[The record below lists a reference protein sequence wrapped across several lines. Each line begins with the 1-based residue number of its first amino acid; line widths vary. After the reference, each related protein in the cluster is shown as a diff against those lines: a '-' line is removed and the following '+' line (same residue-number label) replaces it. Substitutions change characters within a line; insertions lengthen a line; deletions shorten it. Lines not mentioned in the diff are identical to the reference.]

1 MNAKIDINP
10 IASTI
15 WAMFQIVLIILK
27 AMGIITCS
35 LWIVLLPLWI
45 FLAML
50 VIMIVVLIILKEV
63 YKKYF

>member
-15 WAMFQIVLIILK
+15 WAMFQVILIILK

-35 LWIVLLPLWI
+35 LWIALLPLWI
-45 FLAML
+45 WL
-50 VIMIVVLIILKEV
+50 VILVIVIVVLIILKGV

>member
-10 IASTI
+10 ITTTI
-15 WAMFQIVLIILK
+15 WAMFQVILIILK
-27 AMGIITCS
+27 AMGVITCS

-45 FLAML
+45 WLAVL
-50 VIMIVVLIILKEV
+50 VIMIVILIILKGV